1 MLLKIINVR
10 SRFSKWLP
18 VFLIFRLILMG
29 TAYGQACCSGG
40 VPISNMIGVRPAD
53 MHQLTIRGTY
63 DGNYLN
69 TFFTG
74 SDRLSDNNV
83 SRYSQTVFIQGI
95 YGITERLS
103 VNVLMNR
110 VHHKRT
116 VTSAYSDGLSTKVS
130 GFGDAILLGQY
141 KLLNFNEAS
150 LYLTGGVKIPTGKSE
165 VKDENGILM
174 AADLQPGTGSWDF
187 IAGAGYVK
195 NHFIRPSM
203 SFTSTLVSKLNT
215 YSERYNGQQNY
226 KYGNDFQFLLG
237 ITDSFILRSLILN
250 PGLLFRFWHTTPDKI
265 EDISFPNT
273 GGTWIY
279 LAPSVN
285 FQFNA
290 LVSAFT
296 SVEIP
301 IYQKLAG
308 SQLSTTVRFAL
319 GFQLN
324 ISTSKNKLLI
334 PEMKDF

>member
-1 MLLKIINVR
+1 MFINTINILLRKIKWFPAFFMVWIVQTGNVH
-10 SRFSKWLP
+10 
-18 VFLIFRLILMG
+18 
-29 TAYGQACCSGG
+29 GQACCSGG
-40 VPISNMIGVRPAD
+40 VPISNMIGVRPAEI
-53 MHQLTIRGTY
+53 HHLTIRGTY

-69 TFFTG
+69 SFFTG
-74 SDRLSDNNV
+74 SDKLNENIV

-103 VNVLMNR
+103 INALMNW

-116 VTSAYSDGLSTKVS
+116 VTSAYSDGSSTKVS

-141 KLLNFNEAS
+141 KLIKFNEAS
-150 LYLTGGVKIPTGKSE
+150 IYLTGGIKIPTGKSD

-174 AADLQPGTGSWDF
+174 AADLQPGTGSWDM
-187 IAGAGYVK
+187 IAGAGFVK
-195 NHFIRPSM
+195 SHFIRPGM
-203 SFTSTLVSKLNT
+203 SFTSTFISKLNT

-237 ITDSFILRSLILN
+237 ITDSFFMKSMLLN
-250 PGLLFRFWHTTPDKI
+250 PGLLVRFWHTTPDKI
-265 EDISFPNT
+265 EDSLFPNT

-285 FQFNA
+285 FQFTDMI
-290 LVSAFT
+290 SIFGST
-296 SVEIP
+296 EIP
-301 IYQKLAG
+301 VYQKLTG
-308 SQLSTTVRFAL
+308 SQLSTTIRFAL